1 MSIWNKI
8 FAKAGD
14 IFNVSSNKVSASK
27 AVAINCETLDLDF
40 ASSVVA
46 LAAKMAK
53 ADGITTIEEAQAFR
67 AAFPVDPRDEVIVEK
82 LFTMAGGSSLGYE
95 GYAKKLAKKYP
106 NNRVLKMD
114 ILAILFL
121 VAAADG
127 QIKPVEREFL
137 TSVSRN
143 LGLTESDF
151 SRISQ
156 IFIKEEEQ
164 NPYVVLGVHESDD
177 DATIKQA
184 WLKIVVSNHPD
195 SYLGRGEP
203 TEFLKAANEQTAI
216 ANNAYAKIK
225 AQRNKNN
232 QIAT

>member
-1 MSIWNKI
+1 MSLWNKI

-14 IFNVSSNKVSASK
+14 IFNKSSDKISESK
-27 AVAINCETLDLDF
+27 EIILSGEALDLDF

-67 AAFPVDPRDEVIVEK
+67 AAFPIDPRDEKTVEK
-82 LFTMAGGSSLGYE
+82 LFTMAGGSVLGYE

-127 QIKPVEREFL
+127 QIKEVERDFL

-143 LGLTESDF
+143 LGLTDSDY

-156 IFIKEEEQ
+156 LFIKEEEQ
-164 NPYVVLGVHESDD
+164 NPYVILGVHETDD
-177 DATIKQA
+177 DAKIKQA

-195 SYLGRGEP
+195 SFLARGEP
-203 TEFLKAANEQTAI
+203 SEFIKAANEQTAI

-225 AQRNKNN
+225 AERSSKKY
-232 QIAT
+232 I